1 MYLLLSC
8 FSFKIINSFILY
20 LLERTIYAEGI
31 VYSWHNVKER
41 REEEEEEEEEKITP
55 HHRHHREIWTLTD
68 TQIESRLI
76 ENRANIRH
84 NKFPVKGKKKRKE
97 RGKKAVKWCAIRSLT
112 RFHIG
117 IRADRSQIL

>member
-8 FSFKIINSFILY
+8 FSFKINSFILY

-41 REEEEEEEEEKITP
+41 REEEEEEEEEEKITP

-84 NKFPVKGKKKRKE
+84 NKFPVKEKKRK
-97 RGKKAVKWCAIRSLT
+97 RKKAVKWCAIRSLT